1 MEQSTPPESWLVGV
15 TAAGDQLAS
24 LRVHAGY
31 LAAGPASGRPHR
43 VHVRFRLHD
52 PSPSGFPGAG
62 EALDL
67 NVAEERVVA
76 AVRPV
81 AVLVAV
87 VTAPGFRDLVLH
99 TDDPTRVALEV
110 SDDLTADLGYEPT
123 VDVDEDPAW
132 STYRSLFADAVVAD
146 GDRRVVAQ
154 LGEPGPDPKPC
165 LARYFVVFEG
175 RDEAVAARQALVD
188 ADFDATIV
196 LPPDQGGPDGIEARA
211 DGGAPQPVAPP
222 GGAVLVISD
231 EVVLNQAEAARARD
245 SVASFAAS
253 WGGSFQGWR
262 ADPLD

>member
-15 TAAGDQLAS
+15 TVAGDHLAS

-43 VHVRFRLHD
+43 VHVRFRLRE
-52 PSPSGFPGAG
+52 PSPSGFPGVG

-67 NVAEERVVA
+67 NVAEERVLA
-76 AVRPV
+76 AVQPV

-99 TDDPTRVALEV
+99 TDDPARVVEAV
-110 SDDLTADLGYEPT
+110 GGDLTADLGYEPT

-132 STYRSLFADAVVAD
+132 STYRSLFTDAVVAD
-146 GDRRVVAQ
+146 GDRRIVAQ

-165 LARYFVVFEG
+165 RARYFLAFEG
-175 RDEAVAARQALVD
+175 PDEAAAARQVLVE

-196 LPPDQGGPDGIEARA
+196 LPADDDGRDVAVGADLEASGLAAPR
-211 DGGAPQPVAPP
+211 GGAL
-222 GGAVLVISD
+222 LVISD
-231 EVVLNQAEAARARD
+231 EVVMSQAEAARARD
-245 SVASFAAS
+245 SVSSFAAS

>member
-1 MEQSTPPESWLVGV
+1 VAREVG
-15 TAAGDQLAS
+15 
-24 LRVHAGY
+24 
-31 LAAGPASGRPHR
+31 
-43 VHVRFRLHD
+43 
-52 PSPSGFPGAG
+52 
-62 EALDL
+62 
-67 NVAEERVVA
+67 
-76 AVRPV
+76 
-81 AVLVAV
+81 
-87 VTAPGFRDLVLH
+87 
-99 TDDPTRVALEV
+99 
-110 SDDLTADLGYEPT
+110 DDLTADLGYEPT

-175 RDEAVAARQALVD
+175 RDEAIAARQVLVD
-188 ADFDATIV
+188 ADFDAAIV
-196 LPPDQGGPDGIEARA
+196 LPPDHDGVDHLGSRA
-211 DGGAPQPVAPP
+211 DVGAPEPVAPP

-231 EVVLNQAEAARARD
+231 QVVLNQAEAARARD

>member
-1 MEQSTPPESWLVGV
+1 MAHWKLPSHDVHVIDVVPLVVGLEPDVPGVAELPPALVVGPEVPPTRTLHAARTAASTATSAADWRIEGRVTGETVPPTRSRDAAVRSRGPARTPAPGRAARGAAVEQSTPPESWLVGV

-110 SDDLTADLGYEPT
+110 GDDLMADLGYEPT

-146 GDRRVVAQ
+146 GDRRVR
-154 LGEPGPDPKPC
+154 G
-165 LARYFVVFEG
+165 
-175 RDEAVAARQALVD
+175 AAR
-188 ADFDATIV
+188 
-196 LPPDQGGPDGIEARA
+196 
-211 DGGAPQPVAPP
+211 
-222 GGAVLVISD
+222 
-231 EVVLNQAEAARARD
+231 
-245 SVASFAAS
+245 
-253 WGGSFQGWR
+253 
-262 ADPLD
+262 